1 MRRDNFIEAFLLKLA
16 FNLRAEAARFYL
28 NYLWW
33 VLEPLL
39 LVLVFYLVFEIFL
52 DRGGE
57 NFLVFL
63 LLGKIPYLWFAKSVN
78 NSARS
83 IQAGRGLIN
92 QMAIPK
98 PFFPL
103 LVVAQD
109 TFKQLVV
116 MATLLSTL
124 AAMGFL
130 PEISWFA
137 LPAIMVVQLLL
148 VIAVSLFVAAVVP
161 VVPDFQYIVNT
172 GMIMLMFASG
182 IFYDYRFALDAD
194 LQSYFLLNPLARL
207 IEAYRDALMRSQ
219 WPDWAGLSIVAMVS
233 ILVIAG
239 MLLIYRRYDSAYARL
254 VIQ

>member
-1 MRRDNFIEAFLLKLA
+1 MQLLRAFWLKLL
-16 FNLRAEAARFYL
+16 FNLKAEVARFYL

-39 LVLVFYLVFEIFL
+39 LVAVFYLVFEIYL

-83 IQAGRGLIN
+83 IPEGRGLIH

-109 TFKQLVV
+109 LVKQIVVLV
-116 MATLLSTL
+116 TLLVILS
-124 AAMGFL
+124 ANGFL
-130 PEISWFA
+130 PDVHWLA
-137 LPAIMVVQLLL
+137 LPLVVLVQLSLVVAVALL
-148 VIAVSLFVAAVVP
+148 VSAIVP
-161 VVPDFQYIVNT
+161 VVPDFQYIVHT

-182 IFYDYRFALDAD
+182 IFYDYRFALDPA
-194 LQSYFLLNPLARL
+194 LQQYFLLNPLAVL
-207 IEAYRDALMRSQ
+207 IEAYRDVLMRSA
-219 WPDWAGLSIVAMVS
+219 WPEPAGLVA
-233 ILVIAG
+233 IALG
-239 MLLIYRRYDSAYARL
+239 STVTCWLMMRLFRRFDSRYARM
-254 VIQ
+254 VVQ

>member
-1 MRRDNFIEAFLLKLA
+1 MRRQNLIEAFWLKFR
-16 FNLRAEAARFYL
+16 FNLKDEASRFYL

-33 VLEPLL
+33 ILEPLL

-83 IQAGRGLIN
+83 ILAGRGLIH
-92 QMAIPK
+92 QIAIPK

-109 TFKQLVV
+109 AFKQLVV
-116 MATLLSTL
+116 MFTLLVFLYS
-124 AAMGFL
+124 MGHFPAL
-130 PEISWFA
+130 TWFA
-137 LPAIMVVQLLL
+137 LPVIMTVQLLL
-148 VIAVSLFVAAVVP
+148 VIAVSLLVSAIVP
-161 VVPDFQYIVNT
+161 AVPDFQYVVNT

-182 IFYDYRFALDAD
+182 IFYDYRVALDSEI
-194 LQSYFLLNPLARL
+194 QPYFLLNPLARL
-207 IEAYRDALMRSQ
+207 LEAYRDALMRSE
-219 WPDWAGLSIVAMVS
+219 WPEWGGL
-233 ILVIAG
+233 LVISLVSGAVIFLT
-239 MLLIYRRYDSAYARL
+239 MRLFKRYDSSYARM

>member
-1 MRRDNFIEAFLLKLA
+1 MNRPQLMRAFWLKLV
-16 FNLRAEAARFYL
+16 FNLKAEVSRFYL

-33 VLEPLL
+33 ILEPVL

-83 IQAGRGLIN
+83 IPAGRGLIH

-109 TFKQLVV
+109 LVKQLAVLL
-116 MATLLSTL
+116 TLLMFL
-124 AAMGFL
+124 MGAEFNPTVHWL
-130 PEISWFA
+130 A
-137 LPAIMVVQLLL
+137 LPLIVVVQLLL
-148 VIAVSLFVAAVVP
+148 VAGVALAVSAVVP
-161 VVPDFQYIVNT
+161 VIPDFQYIVNT

-182 IFYDYRFALDAD
+182 IFYDYRDALDPT
-194 LQSYFLLNPLARL
+194 LQELFLLNPLACL
-207 IEAYRDALMRSQ
+207 IEAYRDALMRSA
-219 WPDWAGLSIVAMVS
+219 WPAWSRLAFVAAASVA
-233 ILVIAG
+233 LACL
-239 MLLIYRRYDSAYARL
+239 MLLVFRRFDARYARL

>member
-1 MRRDNFIEAFLLKLA
+1 MRRENLIEAFWLKFV
-16 FNLRAEAARFYL
+16 FNLKDEAARFYL

-33 VLEPLL
+33 ILEPLL

-83 IQAGRGLIN
+83 IPAGRGLIH

-109 TFKQLVV
+109 GFKQLIV
-116 MATLLSTL
+116 MLTLLVFL
-124 AAMGFL
+124 CILGFFPGWTWL
-130 PEISWFA
+130 A
-137 LPAIMVVQLLL
+137 LPIIMVVQLLL
-148 VIAVSLFVAAVVP
+148 VIAVSLLVSAIVP

-182 IFYDYRFALDAD
+182 IFYDYRIAL
-194 LQSYFLLNPLARL
+194 QPEIQPYFLLNPLARL
-207 IEAYRDALMRSQ
+207 LEAYRDVLMRSE
-219 WPDWAGLSIVAMVS
+219 WPEWGGLGVISLGSGLVIVAMMR
-233 ILVIAG
+233 LF
-239 MLLIYRRYDSAYARL
+239 RRFDSRYARM